1 MGKDRF
7 GLRARLLS
15 PNLLQKNVD
24 LKLVISK
31 ILSMTFII
39 PTLLM
44 GYINVTF
51 RSTSIWLNLSE
62 SFSKHEGYEYTNVI
76 FIVAT
81 YLF

>member
-7 GLRARLLS
+7 GLRARLLN

-39 PTLLM
+39 PMLLM
-44 GYINVTF
+44 GHINVTF
-51 RSTSIWLNLSE
+51 RSTSIRLNLSE
-62 SFSKHEGYEYTNVI
+62 SFSKHESYEYTNVI